1 MGASSRDRNPASI
14 RHVVGSEAEAAVI
27 AVRIAQ
33 RKERARSLV
42 DAMNNEERPE

>member
-14 RHVVGSEAEAAVI
+14 RHLVGSEAEAAVI

-33 RKERARSLV
+33 RNDARAGEVASGR
-42 DAMNNEERPE
+42 NE